1 MSAHR
6 ESIQTDET
14 PSGRTTN
21 GHREEPSEHKHE
33 ASSENGSALAPSEQ
47 PRNWPAGRKW
57 LNHCLMAIFCLLANI
72 ESPIIAPG
80 LAVIAEQLGV
90 KSQIVEFMI
99 FSMFQVT
106 YNLGSFIW
114 GPLSEYFGRVSILF
128 VGTAIF
134 ATFNLACGLAQTPAQ
149 MLIFRFL
156 AGIGGATPFA
166 VGFGTI
172 SDCFDADSRSQAIAI
187 YNLGPSL
194 GNTLGPMMG
203 GFLIQAGLWRW
214 CFFILSIAT
223 FAMLA
228 ISVVVMRETYLP
240 VLEKR
245 KRIRM
250 ESSEPRSSFSLNHLA
265 RLILLDTNA
274 SILRAEM
281 QTAIARPW
289 IMLGTQP
296 IIQALALFYAYLYGL
311 MLLSSATFPDLFHLR
326 YHQELGVAS
335 LNYISLTMGFV
346 IGSQICALSIQRI
359 YEYLVKR
366 QGRKASANQE
376 AQLPSQD
383 YSDSSQSS
391 TDAANDKEQVAVST
405 TQPQVRS
412 DQVQGIPEYRL
423 PLTIASSL
431 VAPIGLFL
439 YGWSGQYLVH
449 WIVPDIG
456 AIIFTA
462 GVMLGFQSINGY
474 LIDTYA
480 RYASSALGALLIFR
494 AVTGFSFPLFAK
506 YMYDALGYGWGNSLL
521 AFVAIGFGIPASL
534 ALWFWGPKLR
544 TKSPFAAGGS

>member
-1 MSAHR
+1 MSR
-6 ESIQTDET
+6 VM
-14 PSGRTTN
+14 RY
-21 GHREEPSEHKHE
+21 
-33 ASSENGSALAPSEQ
+33 
-47 PRNWPAGRKW
+47 
-57 LNHCLMAIFCLLANI
+57 LML
-72 ESPIIAPG
+72 
-80 LAVIAEQLGV
+80 
-90 KSQIVEFMI
+90 
-99 FSMFQVT
+99 FQ
-106 YNLGSFIW
+106 
-114 GPLSEYFGRVSILF
+114 
-128 VGTAIF
+128 
-134 ATFNLACGLAQTPAQ
+134 
-149 MLIFRFL
+149 
-156 AGIGGATPFA
+156 

-172 SDCFDADSRSQAIAI
+172 SDCFDADGRSQAIAV

-194 GNTLGPMMG
+194 GNTLGPIMG

-250 ESSEPRSSFSLNHLA
+250 ESSDPRSSFSLNRLA

-274 SILRAEM
+274 STLRAEM

-335 LNYISLTMGFV
+335 LNYISLTIGFV

-366 QGRKASANQE
+366 QRRKASANQE

-383 YSDSSQSS
+383 YSDSPQSS
-391 TDAANDKEQVAVST
+391 TDAANNKEQVAVST

-412 DQVQGIPEYRL
+412 DQVQGVPEYRL

-431 VAPIGLFL
+431 VVPIGLFL
-439 YGWSGQYLVH
+439 YGWSGQYLVY

-456 AIIFTA
+456 AVIFTA
-462 GVMLGFQSINGY
+462 GIMLGFQSITGY

-534 ALWFWGPKLR
+534 ALWFWGLKLR